1 MEWEFFI
8 LSTDEISL
16 KINLIFNY
24 FQLPSGRKRE
34 YIHLVAFTIDCISND
49 LKMRLNFREI
59 IMDDSTSMDD
69 IKAQLRLLATKVNT
83 LAKIIQAGREYTEE
97 YDNGLCALANKVDAL
112 SKITDGCCEYLGEK
126 DCEFERILE
135 IKLLNILKDGA

>member
-1 MEWEFFI
+1 ME
-8 LSTDEISL
+8 
-16 KINLIFNY
+16 
-24 FQLPSGRKRE
+24 KRE
-34 YIHLVAFTIDCISND
+34 YIHLVAVPIDCISND
-49 LKMRLNFREI
+49 LNMRLNFREI
-59 IMDDSTSMDD
+59 IMDDSTSTED